1 MRRILIAL
9 LFTVFCAA
17 AVTAADIKGKVI
29 DETGEPLIEATVK
42 LLAAKDSAFIKGVTT
57 NVNGRFTI
65 SNVKAGKYILQCV
78 YIGYA
83 NSDSNLT
90 VGSSNLQL
98 KNIVMRESSIMLK
111 EAVVTAVKTEITV
124 KEDTIEYNAGSYKT
138 QPNAVMED
146 LLKKLPGVDVDSDG
160 KITAG
165 GKSVTKILVDGKE
178 FFADDPKVA
187 SKNLPVDMIESFR

>member
-9 LFTVFCAA
+9 LFTAFCAA

-90 VGSSNLQL
+90 VGSSNIQL

-124 KEDTIEYNAGSYKT
+124 KEDTIEYLS
-138 QPNAVMED
+138 
-146 LLKKLPGVDVDSDG
+146 L
-160 KITAG
+160 IH
-165 GKSVTKILVDGKE
+165 I
-178 FFADDPKVA
+178 
-187 SKNLPVDMIESFR
+187 

>member
-78 YIGYA
+78 YIGQ
-83 NSDSNLT
+83 LR
-90 VGSSNLQL
+90 LQL
-98 KNIVMRESSIMLK
+98 NRRIIQHPAQEHCH
-111 EAVVTAVKTEITV
+111 A
-124 KEDTIEYNAGSYKT
+124 
-138 QPNAVMED
+138 
-146 LLKKLPGVDVDSDG
+146 
-160 KITAG
+160 
-165 GKSVTKILVDGKE
+165 
-178 FFADDPKVA
+178 
-187 SKNLPVDMIESFR
+187 